1 MAWIEKVNKFEKLV
15 REQFEAPDGSELD
28 HFLKGCLVFRD
39 ITEFINIT
47 SIEEQDD
54 CETKLEK
61 FIDIVTALCDHG
73 GKSFLRASSAGDAE
87 SFCLHCLRYCLPQIA
102 RRVCDD
108 CGFGLGV
115 FTMQGFEHRNKE
127 SKNVMRRRSN
137 LKHNL
142 TDQTIFW
149 LCQHFKARIW
159 DLDDKKKKK
168 KGNTTMNRRAMTCR
182 HFFKHGFVS
191 HTQVE

>member
-47 SIEEQDD
+47 SIEEKDD
-54 CETKLEK
+54 YETKLNK
-61 FIDIVTALCDHG
+61 FIENVTALYDHG
-73 GKSFLRASSAGDAE
+73 SKSFLRASSAGDAE
-87 SFCLHCLRYCLPQIA
+87 SFYLHCLRYYLPQIA
-102 RRVCDD
+102 RRVYDD
-108 CGFGLGV
+108 YGFGLDV

-159 DLDDKKKKK
+159 DSDDKKKKK
-168 KGNTTMNRRAMTCR
+168 KRKRNDDEQESNNMQML
-182 HFFKHGFVS
+182 F
-191 HTQVE
+191 

>member
-1 MAWIEKVNKFEKLV
+1 MDKFDKLV

-28 HFLKGCLVFRD
+28 HFLKACLVFRD
-39 ITEFINIT
+39 TTEFINIT
-47 SIEEQDD
+47 SIEEKDD
-54 CETKLEK
+54 YETKLDK
-61 FIDIVTALCDHG
+61 FIGNVKALYDHG
-73 GKSFLRASSAGDAE
+73 SKSFLRASSAGDAE
-87 SFCLHCLRYCLPQIA
+87 SFCLHCLCCYLPQIA

-108 CGFGLGV
+108 HGFGLGV

-142 TDQTIFW
+142 TDQTIFC

-159 DLDDKKKKK
+159 DSDKKKKK
-168 KGNTTMNRRAMTCR
+168 KKRKCNDDEQESNDM
-182 HFFKHGFVS
+182 
-191 HTQVE
+191 